1 MWQFWVTLI
10 VGLWLLLG
18 AGIAGV
24 NIVKGSYEIGY
35 LLAGII
41 SFVLGLWVFVG
52 PVKGLL
58 KVFSAIIGIAGIWL
72 GISAFVS
79 GLHGI
84 ANAIIVGIVLIILG
98 FVGAITKPSS

>member
-18 AGIAGV
+18 SGVAGV
-24 NIVKGSYEIGY
+24 NIAKDSYEVGY
-35 LLAGII
+35 LLAGIV

-58 KVFSAIIGIAGIWL
+58 KVLSAIIGIAGIWL
-72 GISAFVS
+72 GISAFIS

-84 ANAIIVGIVLIILG
+84 LNAIIVGIVLIVLG
-98 FVGAITKPSS
+98 FWGGVTKPSS

>member
-1 MWQFWVTLI
+1 MWQFWATLI

-18 AGIAGV
+18 SGIAGV
-24 NIVKGSYEIGY
+24 NISKDSYEVGY
-35 LLAGII
+35 LLVGII
-41 SFVLGLWVFVG
+41 SFVLGLWVFIG

-79 GLHGI
+79 GLQGI
-84 ANAIIVGIVLIILG
+84 LNSIIVGIVLIVLG
-98 FVGAITKPSS
+98 FWGGITKPSS